1 MGPVHKGQGQGQKAS
16 GGMRGEEGERGW
28 GGAFTVLFSV
38 ELSFSVLNTIDV

>member
-28 GGAFTVLFSV
+28 GGGIHSTFFGRVIV
-38 ELSFSVLNTIDV
+38 